1 MVIIQILGRKLTV
14 NCPVE
19 EQDDLQQAV
28 INLNERL
35 QDLKQRLRVIN
46 SEQLVM
52 VVALNLCNELLQ
64 TKQRSREQLDTV
76 ISKTGALHKRLE
88 QALLKTGLI
97 ASADCPL

>member
-1 MVIIQILGRKLTV
+1 MVSIQILGRKFTV

-19 EQDDLQQAV
+19 EQADLQQAV

-35 QDLKQRLRVIN
+35 QDLKQRLKVVN

-64 TKQRSREQLDTV
+64 SKQRSREQFDVVL
-76 ISKTGALHKRLE
+76 SKTGQLQKRLE
-88 QALLKTGLI
+88 QALMKTRLV
-97 ASADCPL
+97 ASPD